1 VGRGKPQSRHATS
14 AGKWIDYP
22 LGVKCYSFNADMF
35 LRAGWLELL
44 DLMSLADFLNLTFAG
59 KYQWG
64 FSCF

>member
-35 LRAGWLELL
+35 LRAGWVELME
-44 DLMSLADFLNLTFAG
+44 LMSAGHFLLHLYMGTC
-59 KYQWG
+59 Q
-64 FSCF
+64 